1 VTAWICATCG
11 NWQADAPEP
20 PDVCAICADE
30 RQWVPKDG
38 QRWTTLPELVDRGHR
53 SEIREVEPG
62 LVGIGATPSF
72 AIGQRSLLV
81 QTPAGNVL
89 WDNGGFLDDAAVEEV
104 RSRGGLVGLAAS
116 HPHFYGAISEWSER
130 LGGVPILLP
139 EADVRWLLRP
149 SPHVR
154 TWSGTLEVLPGVT
167 LVQCGGHFPGS
178 AVLHWG
184 AGADDRGAILAG
196 DTVMVTPGQDRVT
209 FLRSAPNRIPLPERL
224 VRQVVAAVEPFP
236 FDRIYTGWWDPT
248 LDADAKAVLHRDAE
262 RYIAW
267 LRGDVPE
274 D

>member
-1 VTAWICATCG
+1 MTARICATCG
-11 NWQADAPEP
+11 NWQADAPSAPE
-20 PDVCAICADE
+20 VCAICADE
-30 RQWVPKDG
+30 RQWVPKGG
-38 QRWTTLPELVDRGHR
+38 QRWTTLQELEAAGHS
-53 SEIREVEPG
+53 SETRDLEPG
-62 LVGIGATPSF
+62 LLGIGTTPPV

-81 QTPAGNVL
+81 QTDAGNVL
-89 WDNGGFLDDAAVEEV
+89 WDLGGYLDDAAVQAV
-104 RSRGGLVGLAAS
+104 TSRGELVGIAAS

-149 SPHVR
+149 SPNVR
-154 TWSGTLEVLPGVT
+154 TWSGTLEVVPGVT

-178 AVLHWG
+178 AVLHWA
-184 AGADDRGAILAG
+184 AGADNRGALLTG
-196 DTVMVTPGQDRVT
+196 DTIMVTPGQDRVT

-236 FDRIYTGWWDPT
+236 FDRIYTGWWDLT
-248 LDADAKAVLHRDAE
+248 LDRDAKTVLHRDAE

>member
-1 VTAWICATCG
+1 MTAWICATCG
-11 NWQADAPEP
+11 NWQADAATP

-38 QRWTTLPELVDRGHR
+38 QRWTALPELADQGHR
-53 SEIREVEPG
+53 SEVREVEPG
-62 LVGIGATPSF
+62 LVGIGTTPSF

-81 QTPAGNVL
+81 RTEAGNVL
-89 WDNGGFLDDAAVEEV
+89 WDNGGYVDEAAVEEV
-104 RSRGGLVGLAAS
+104 RSRGGLVALAAS

-149 SPHVR
+149 SPNVR
-154 TWSGTLEVLPGVT
+154 TWSGTIEVVPGVT

-178 AVLHWG
+178 AVLHWA
-184 AGADDRGAILAG
+184 AGADNRGAILAG
-196 DTVMVTPGQDRVT
+196 DTIMVTPGQDRVT

-224 VRQVVAAVEPFP
+224 VRQVVAAVEPFA

-248 LDADAKAVLHRDAE
+248 LDAGAKAVLHRDAE

-267 LRGDVPE
+267 VRGDVPE